1 MSDDAPHADVTE
13 YQRWHGL
20 SIDSVADGVATARIP
35 YDDKLTNPFGV
46 VNGAVIAAL
55 VDVASGAVLRQG
67 FDNPRAGYLATVE
80 MDLKYLQPASA
91 DLKAEVRTVHAGE
104 SIGVTQATVEAEN
117 EADPVA
123 IGSTVYRLF
132 RG

>member
-1 MSDDAPHADVTE
+1 MPEDTSHPDRTE

-20 SIDSVADGVATARIP
+20 TIDSVANGVAIARIP
-35 YDDKLTNPFGV
+35 YDEKLTNPFGV

-67 FDNPRAGYLATVE
+67 FDNPREGYLATVE
-80 MDLKYLQPASA
+80 MDLKYLQPAA
-91 DLKAEVRTVHAGE
+91 DDLTAEVRAVHAGE
-104 SIGVTQATVEAEN
+104 TIGVTQATVEAGN
-117 EADPVA
+117 VDDPVA